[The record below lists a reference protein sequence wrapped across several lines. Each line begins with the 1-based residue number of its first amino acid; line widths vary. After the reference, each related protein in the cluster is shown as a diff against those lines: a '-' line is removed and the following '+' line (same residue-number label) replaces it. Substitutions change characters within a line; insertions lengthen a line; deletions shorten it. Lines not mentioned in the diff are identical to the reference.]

1 MMSLK
6 GAQFVDTEF
15 GMVIISY
22 FPRQNAP
29 KYLKNQVNAQVN
41 GIYLMEDAIEK
52 SGKPWYDN
60 L

>member
-1 MMSLK
+1 
-6 GAQFVDTEF
+6 
-15 GMVIISY
+15 MVIISY
-22 FPRQNAP
+22 FPRQNVP